1 MKAQLQA
8 RHKAGRAGSSRLDA
22 LRRPD
27 FRRFFIGFTTSEL
40 GTAMSATATTFA
52 ILDSGKS
59 AADLGYVMAAGI
71 VPIVLCLLGGGVFA
85 DRIGSRRV
93 MLGAD
98 CVRCLAQ
105 TALAVALFTT
115 RPPLWVIIVLVMVR
129 SAGEGFFTPALS
141 ALTPQLLGRGN
152 TTDANAL
159 MKMAGSSAD
168 VAGPALS
175 GILVAF
181 LGPAAVVALDAASYL
196 VSIFTLWSIRVAN
209 PAPALR
215 DRRSVFADLREG
227 WIEFRSRAW
236 IWVTTLQFGLFNL
249 LVWAPFL
256 VLGPVIAHQRY
267 GGAKAWGLT
276 MACYGAGSIL
286 GGIAMLGRRPR
297 RPMVVATIAT
307 FGYACPSI
315 ALGLSAPVVGTAIA
329 VFIAGI
335 GSTVCNTLYSA
346 TSQQLL
352 PPTVLAR
359 VNSYSTL
366 GSFVLGP
373 LGLAAAGPVALAIGI
388 PRVLLFGAM
397 WQVCASA
404 VILCLPTIRI
414 EWGPS
419 LVAAAAAAAPIPL
432 PVASSDS
439 PLVAV
444 ERLGEGG

>member
-1 MKAQLQA
+1 MKTQLRG
-8 RHKAGRAGSSRLDA
+8 RHKAGRAGSPRLDA
-22 LRRPD
+22 LRRPA

-52 ILDSGKS
+52 ILDSGES

-98 CVRCLAQ
+98 CVRCVAQ
-105 TALAVALFTT
+105 TALAIALFTT
-115 RPPLWVIIVLVMVR
+115 RPPLWVFIVLVMIR

-141 ALTPQLLGRGN
+141 ALTPQLLGQGN

-159 MKMAGSSAD
+159 MKMASSSAD

-196 VSIFTLWSIRVAN
+196 VSVFTLWSIRVAN
-209 PAPALR
+209 PAPAPC

-227 WIEFRSRAW
+227 WTEFRSRAW

-256 VLGPVIAHQRY
+256 VLGPVVAHERY

-276 MACYGAGSIL
+276 MACYGVGSIL
-286 GGIAMLGRRPR
+286 GGFAMLGRRPR
-297 RPMVVATIAT
+297 RPMIVATIAT

-315 ALGLSAPVVGTAIA
+315 ALGLSAPVIGTAVA

-346 TSQQLL
+346 TNQQLL

-404 VILCLPTIRI
+404 VILCLPAIRI
-414 EWGPS
+414 ESAPS
-419 LVAAAAAAAPIPL
+419 SPVVASAAA
-432 PVASSDS
+432 SSNS

>member
-1 MKAQLQA
+1 MKTQLQA

-105 TALAVALFTT
+105 TALAIALFTT
-115 RPPLWVIIVLVMVR
+115 RPPLWVFIVLVMVR

-141 ALTPQLLGRGN
+141 ALTPQLLGGGN

-209 PAPALR
+209 PAPASR

-227 WIEFRSRAW
+227 WTEFRSRAW

-256 VLGPVIAHQRY
+256 VLGPVVAHQRY

-297 RPMVVATIAT
+297 RPMIVATIAT

-315 ALGLSAPVVGTAIA
+315 ALGLSAPVVGTAVA
-329 VFIAGI
+329 VFVAGI

-404 VILCLPTIRI
+404 VVLCLPTIRI
-414 EWGPS
+414 VSAPS
-419 LVAAAAAAAPIPL
+419 SPSPSPVVASAAASP
-432 PVASSDS
+432 DS

-444 ERLGEGG
+444 ESLGEGG